1 MRQLS
6 STKKVIMVAVDLSQ
20 VARFAIWDLVVG
32 WGRVVGFFQGPGRLE
47 PEKRWVSMVDWDCC
61 RGGFGGS
68 WLVWQCNAGS
78 LQCQSN
84 FLPFRRFCSVTNLFF
99 LSCRNGQQQDK
110 REES

>member
-6 STKKVIMVAVDLSQ
+6 STKKVRMVAVDLSQ

-32 WGRVVGFFQGPGRLE
+32 WGRVVGFFQGQGRLE

-68 WLVWQCNAGS
+68 WAVGWFGNAMQGHCNVNPS
-78 LQCQSN
+78 
-84 FLPFRRFCSVTNLFF
+84 FCLLGDFVLLLIYFF
-99 LSCRNGQQQDK
+99 
-110 REES
+110 